1 MNFSYRLGY
10 KLGRKVR
17 FFIQRCNRGFDDS
30 ETWDLEDTFYR
41 WLLPRLR
48 RFKEVTMAYPMSYK
62 SHKDWTQELSDRVSQ
77 LDCIVNIDDISFQD
91 WSYIPKTVLR
101 DLHKKGVGKSSIC
114 STAKDYCIKDFNK
127 WFCKNVGKLWW

>member
-1 MNFSYRLGY
+1 MNFCYRFGY

-17 FFIQRCNRGFDDS
+17 FFIQRCKRGFDDS

-62 SHKDWTQELSDRVSQ
+62 SHTDWKKELSDRVAQ

-91 WSYIPKTVLR
+91 WSYIPKNVLR
-101 DLHKKGVGKSSIC
+101 ELHKKCVGKSSIC